1 MTDLQSFKAPTP
13 ILDTV
18 IVDGVLTVLID
29 QASGEPVAVQ
39 DTLTGCAASLM
50 YSQGSIARAQTI
62 ARQAWASTSDL
73 F

>member
-1 MTDLQSFKAPTP
+1 MNALQTLNAPSP
-13 ILDTV
+13 LFDTV
-18 IVDGVLTVLID
+18 IVDNVLTVLVD
-29 QASGEPVAVQ
+29 QATGEPVAVQ